1 MPSYVLEYAKSN
13 RSTCSACKQHIAAD
27 ELRFGSKFHLGGDKD
42 GPVGVSYKHI
52 KCITAKIWRNIDQA
66 AGELVAS
73 EEAADYTEA
82 LTTLVSSI
90 EERSGD
96 ELAVVFMAS
105 KDAALAKEAEKAA
118 AKEREK
124 AEKAAAKEREKAE
137 KAAAKERE
145 KAEKAAAK
153 EREKAEKAA
162 AKEREKAERAAAK
175 AATKAAKEAERAS
188 KKNQKNNN
196 AAPPPPPVAASI
208 PPLPSTPKKKRAE
221 HRAAGPDTPP
231 PKKQRSMA

>member
-1 MPSYVLEYAKSN
+1 M
-13 RSTCSACKQHIAAD
+13 
-27 ELRFGSKFHLGGDKD
+27 
-42 GPVGVSYKHI
+42 I

-96 ELAVVFMAS
+96 ELAVFMAS
-105 KDAALAKEAEKAA
+105 KDAALAKE
-118 AKEREK
+118 
-124 AEKAAAKEREKAE
+124 
-137 KAAAKERE
+137 
-145 KAEKAAAK
+145 AEKAAAK

-221 HRAAGPDTPP
+221 HRAAGPDTPS

>member
-82 LTTLVSSI
+82 LTMLVSSI

-96 ELAVVFMAS
+96 ELAVFMAS
-105 KDAALAKEAEKAA
+105 KDAALAKE
-118 AKEREK
+118 
-124 AEKAAAKEREKAE
+124 
-137 KAAAKERE
+137 
-145 KAEKAAAK
+145 
-153 EREKAEKAA
+153 AEKAA

>member
-82 LTTLVSSI
+82 LTMLVSSI

-96 ELAVVFMAS
+96 ELAVFMAS
-105 KDAALAKEAEKAA
+105 KDAALAKE
-118 AKEREK
+118 
-124 AEKAAAKEREKAE
+124 
-137 KAAAKERE
+137 
-145 KAEKAAAK
+145 AEKAAAK

>member
-82 LTTLVSSI
+82 LTMLVSSI

-96 ELAVVFMAS
+96 ELAVFMAS
-105 KDAALAKEAEKAA
+105 KDAALAKE
-118 AKEREK
+118 

>member
-96 ELAVVFMAS
+96 ELAVFMAS
-105 KDAALAKEAEKAA
+105 KDAALAKE
-118 AKEREK
+118 
-124 AEKAAAKEREKAE
+124 
-137 KAAAKERE
+137 
-145 KAEKAAAK
+145 
-153 EREKAEKAA
+153 AEKAA

>member
-82 LTTLVSSI
+82 LTMLVSSI

-96 ELAVVFMAS
+96 ELAVFMAS

-137 KAAAKERE
+137 
-145 KAEKAAAK
+145 
-153 EREKAEKAA
+153 
-162 AKEREKAERAAAK
+162 RAAAK
-175 AATKAAKEAERAS
+175 AAKKAAKEAERAS
-188 KKNQKNNN
+188 KTNQKNNN

>member
-27 ELRFGSKFHLGGDKD
+27 ELRFGSKFPLGGDKD

-96 ELAVVFMAS
+96 ELAVFMAS
-105 KDAALAKEAEKAA
+105 KDAALAKE
-118 AKEREK
+118 
-124 AEKAAAKEREKAE
+124 
-137 KAAAKERE
+137 
-145 KAEKAAAK
+145 
-153 EREKAEKAA
+153 AEKAA

-221 HRAAGPDTPP
+221 HRAAGPDTPS
-231 PKKQRSMA
+231 PKKQRRMA

>member
-96 ELAVVFMAS
+96 ELAVFMAS
-105 KDAALAKEAEKAA
+105 KDAALAKEAD
-118 AKEREK
+118 
-124 AEKAAAKEREKAE
+124 
-137 KAAAKERE
+137 
-145 KAEKAAAK
+145 
-153 EREKAEKAA
+153 KAA

>member
-1 MPSYVLEYAKSN
+1 MNSKFVVVTSSMPSYVLEYAKSN

-96 ELAVVFMAS
+96 ELAVFMAS

-137 KAAAKERE
+137 
-145 KAEKAAAK
+145 
-153 EREKAEKAA
+153 
-162 AKEREKAERAAAK
+162 RAAAK
-175 AATKAAKEAERAS
+175 AAKKAAKEAERAS